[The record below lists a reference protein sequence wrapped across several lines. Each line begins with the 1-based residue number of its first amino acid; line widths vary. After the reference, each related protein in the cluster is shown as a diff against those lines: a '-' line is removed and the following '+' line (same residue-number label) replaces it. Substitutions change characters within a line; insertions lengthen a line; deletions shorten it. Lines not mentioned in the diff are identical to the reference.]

1 MQQHFSFF
9 GENSAPHYFLACCS
23 VCSHSGGGDQFV
35 SERLVLLLIGV
46 FEKGGCLALIP
57 MIEGPLNWMDV

>member
-1 MQQHFSFF
+1 M
-9 GENSAPHYFLACCS
+9 
-23 VCSHSGGGDQFV
+23 